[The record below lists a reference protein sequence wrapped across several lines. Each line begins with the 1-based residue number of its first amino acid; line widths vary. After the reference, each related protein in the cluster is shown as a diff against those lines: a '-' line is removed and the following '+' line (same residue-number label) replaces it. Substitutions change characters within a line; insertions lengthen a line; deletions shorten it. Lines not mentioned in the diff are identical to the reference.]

1 MKTIFQF
8 NKQLTALALLTVASV
23 RPLKPELMMNISVH
37 FFSTKTIAIIYAIAA
52 LAVTLEGK
60 AYAATIDYSPQFK
73 EAESYS
79 TTISGNNDLADIYY
93 PKPSDLNSGNYSFPI
108 ALLLQGALVDKSF
121 YSDYASLVAQY
132 GFVVVVPNHFRP
144 SPINP
149 TSPPNLLSETS
160 QIGAVLSQM
169 AIENTNP
176 TSPIASVVNT
186 QRLGLLGHSFG
197 GAVGLSAIAN
207 KCLIFLCREPFT
219 RPKELLAGAFF
230 GSNLR
235 NPIANEFVPIAN
247 DGIAV
252 ALIQGDIDGV
262 ALPDRTQSTFDQIQ
276 TPPKALVTVRG
287 ANHFGITDVN
297 NPAGA
302 NPDRNTPTLDQAVG
316 IETIARWSALF
327 LRANMLEDPAA
338 YDYIYSQGDTL
349 DPNVSVTSV
358 AVPEPSSL
366 AGSVM
371 FGILGLSYRWR
382 KRKANRNA
390 TKILK
395 LR

>member
-1 MKTIFQF
+1 MKTRFQF

-23 RPLKPELMMNISVH
+23 RPLKPELMMNISAH
-37 FFSTKTIAIIYAIAA
+37 FLSAKTIAIICAITA
-52 LAVTLEGK
+52 LAVTLGSK
-60 AYAATIDYSPQFK
+60 AYAATLDYSPQFK

-79 TTISGNNDLADIYY
+79 TTISANNDLADIYY
-93 PKPSDLNSGNYSFPI
+93 PKPSNLQSGKYSFPI

-121 YSDYASLVAQY
+121 YSDYASLVARY
-132 GFVVVVPNHFRP
+132 GFVVVVPNHFR
-144 SPINP
+144 SLPINA
-149 TSPPNLLSETS
+149 TSPPSLLSETS

-169 AIENTNP
+169 AIENTKP
-176 TSPIASVVNT
+176 TSPIASVVDT

-207 KCLIFLCREPFT
+207 KCLTELFLCREPFT

-230 GSNLR
+230 GANLR
-235 NPIANEFVPIAN
+235 NPITNEFVPIAN

-262 ALPDRTQSTFDQIQ
+262 ALRDRAQSTFDRIQ
-276 TPPKALVTVRG
+276 TPPKALISVKG

-297 NPAGA
+297 HPAGA
-302 NPDRNTPTLDQAVG
+302 NPDRNTPTLDRAVG

-366 AGSVM
+366 AGAVM
-371 FGILGLSYRWR
+371 FGILGLGYRWR
-382 KRKANRNA
+382 KWKVGNNA
-390 TKILK
+390 TKI
-395 LR
+395 

>member
-1 MKTIFQF
+1 MKTRFQF

-23 RPLKPELMMNISVH
+23 RPLKPELMMNISAH
-37 FFSTKTIAIIYAIAA
+37 FLSAKTITIICAITA
-52 LAVTLEGK
+52 LAVTLGSK
-60 AYAATIDYSPQFK
+60 AYAATLDYSPQFK

-79 TTISGNNDLADIYY
+79 TTISANNDLADIYY
-93 PKPSDLNSGNYSFPI
+93 PKPSNLQSGKYSFPI

-121 YSDYASLVAQY
+121 YSDYASLVARY
-132 GFVVVVPNHFRP
+132 GFVVVVPNHFR
-144 SPINP
+144 SLPINA
-149 TSPPNLLSETS
+149 TSPPSLLSETS

-169 AIENTNP
+169 AIENTKP
-176 TSPIASVVNT
+176 TSPIASVVDT

-207 KCLIFLCREPFT
+207 KCLTELFLCREPFT

-230 GSNLR
+230 GANLR
-235 NPIANEFVPIAN
+235 NPITNEFVPIAN

-262 ALPDRTQSTFDQIQ
+262 ALRDRAQSTFDRIQ
-276 TPPKALVTVRG
+276 TPPKALISVKG

-297 NPAGA
+297 HPAGA
-302 NPDRNTPTLDQAVG
+302 NPDRNTPTLDRAVG

-366 AGSVM
+366 AGAVM
-371 FGILGLSYRWR
+371 FGILGLGYRWR
-382 KRKANRNA
+382 KWKVGNNA
-390 TKILK
+390 TKI
-395 LR
+395 